1 MGSERATKQLQ
12 SIAVFEASMGA
23 AMQELVVR
31 EAASSF
37 REQFPTNKA
46 MQDAAF
52 SAAVK
57 SLSGAALEP
66 GDDPVSKHFDDA
78 FKGLAAGKGTLAER
92 VNAAQKAKDAEFQ
105 QTFMVTAHEA
115 AEVKSLAAKA
125 GKDFDV
131 SKLPADAKE
140 RLDTL
145 YTSINAKVG
154 YSLPTDL
161 GTKAIGSTS
170 DSTANTYTEKVD
182 AQLAAAAAKLQEARL
197 KAFAQAF

>member
-1 MGSERATKQLQ
+1 MG
-12 SIAVFEASMGA
+12 EAGMGA
-23 AMQELVVR
+23 AMQELVVS
-31 EAASSF
+31 EAAASF
-37 REQFPTNKA
+37 REQFPSSKP
-46 MQDAAF
+46 MQDKAF
-52 SAAVK
+52 AAAVK
-57 SLSGAALEP
+57 ALSGTTLEAS
-66 GDDPVSKHFDDA
+66 DDPVASHFDEA
-78 FKGLAAGKGTLAER
+78 FKSLGGVDLTKTKGNAKGTLAER
-92 VNAAQKAKDAEFQ
+92 VAAAQQAKDAEFQ
-105 QTFMVTAHEA
+105 QTFMVTAQEA
-115 AEVKSLAAKA
+115 AEVKSIAAKA
-125 GKDFDV
+125 GKDVDL

-170 DSTANTYTEKVD
+170 DSAANTYTEKVD